1 MAELR
6 GSAFKL
12 GAFVLAGITVLVVGL
27 YLLGSKRDLFSRTMD
42 VQARFNEVSGLR
54 VGNNVRYVG
63 IDVGTVERITI
74 LSDTLVLVDMMI
86 RLDAAE
92 HIRSNAIARIASD
105 GLMGNK
111 LVSIEPGEG
120 NGTPLTDEMEL
131 RTGKGLDTDAMLRS
145 LGRSNDNVV
154 VITEELRDLTE
165 RLNSEHGLIRMMS
178 DSTLMND
185 VSFVVAEIRTA
196 ATNARLLTE
205 RTNTIVH
212 DMQNGQGALGALIGD
227 PVTDGRVRDLI
238 ANLRSVSDS
247 LLFVSQR
254 LGSFAADLDRPGG
267 LTHTLTKDTTLTRDV
282 KRVVSALDT
291 SSTLLNEDL
300 RALQRNWFFRRYFKE
315 KAKGKE

>member
-12 GAFVLAGITVLVVGL
+12 GAFVVAGITVLVVGL

-86 RLDAAE
+86 RLDAAD

-111 LVSIEPGEG
+111 LVSIEPGAG
-120 NGTPLTDEMEL
+120 SGAPLVEEMEL
-131 RTGKGLDTDAMLRS
+131 VTGPGLDTDAMLRS
-145 LGRSNDNVV
+145 LSRSNDNVV
-154 VITEELRDLTE
+154 LITEELRDLTE
-165 RLNSEHGLIRMMS
+165 RLNSEHGLIRAMS
-178 DSTLMND
+178 DGTLLSD
-185 VSFVVAEIRTA
+185 VNATVGEIRMA

-205 RTNTIVH
+205 RANAIVR
-212 DMQNGQGALGALIGD
+212 DVQNGQGALGALIGD
-227 PVTDGRVRDLI
+227 PVTDGQVREVI
-238 ANLRSVSDS
+238 TNLRSVSDS
-247 LLFVSQR
+247 LLLVSQR
-254 LGSFAADLDRPGG
+254 LGSFAAGLDHEGG
-267 LTHTLTKDTTLTRDV
+267 LAHTLTRDTALTRDV
-282 KRVVSALDT
+282 KRVVAGLDT

-315 KAKGKE
+315 KAKDAK